1 VKSAS
6 TSSPASVRGERFCLL
21 SAGLLPGVRSPD
33 RLYWFKRIPVDW
45 CRTSTSAGGRR
56 VALRGRDHA
65 WPSLEWHSSAVA
77 IAWFDGRRQ
86 AAMPRT
92 ESTMASKVFCDI
104 AISADGYVAGP
115 GQTAEKPF
123 GDGPVDRLHAWMFD
137 TPDENRAEIDQV
149 AAAGAF
155 VMGRNMFGAGRG
167 EWDLS
172 WKGWWGDNPPYHAPV
187 FVLTRHSREPL
198 AMEGGT
204 TFTFVT
210 DGIESALDQAR
221 KAAGDRDVAIAGGAA
236 TVNQYLAAGLI
247 DEIRTHIAPVTI
259 GAGERLFDG
268 VPPLNLKII
277 AVRGAS
283 LTTHISYHVL
293 H

>member
-1 VKSAS
+1 
-6 TSSPASVRGERFCLL
+6 
-21 SAGLLPGVRSPD
+21 
-33 RLYWFKRIPVDW
+33 
-45 CRTSTSAGGRR
+45 
-56 VALRGRDHA
+56 
-65 WPSLEWHSSAVA
+65 
-77 IAWFDGRRQ
+77 
-86 AAMPRT
+86 
-92 ESTMASKVFCDI
+92 MASKVFCDI
-104 AISADGYVAGP
+104 SISADGYVAGP

-137 TPDENRAEIDQV
+137 TPDENKAEIDQV
-149 AAAGAF
+149 VAAGAF
-155 VMGRNMFGAGRG
+155 VMGRNMFGPGRG
-167 EWDLS
+167 GWDLS
-172 WKGWWGDNPPYHAPV
+172 WNGWWGDNPPYHAPV
-187 FVLTRHSREPL
+187 FVLTHHSREPL

-236 TVNQYLAAGLI
+236 TINQYLAAGLI
-247 DEIRTHIAPVTI
+247 DEIRIHIAPVTV

-268 VPPLNLKII
+268 LPPLNLEII

-283 LTTHISYHVL
+283 LATHISYHVL